1 MNLEHYTTKK
11 FSLFPFSSTWWD
23 LYLFLFRSASPR
35 HGFTIMNRLSME
47 NRTEPITKDL
57 DFQLQDPFLL
67 YRNARCK
74 YVTRWVKYWSQ
85 VLFSLFLVQVVQ
97 VLRLQLPRVET
108 EGMHFAFLMCWKR
121 RIARCSL
128 RCHSAEGSVRMSSG
142 VISSFNWQIWMF
154 MVACMWWAER
164 DRDSVCVF
172 FLNIP
177 QSVLGSLSVL
187 FVVLIFCIKIDKCSQ
202 SKPCVLLPAPKY
214 CSWSTLEGRLLLN
227 Y

>member
-74 YVTRWVKYWSQ
+74 YVTCWVKYWSPD
-85 VLFSLFLVQVVQ
+85 LFSLFLVQVVQ

-128 RCHSAEGSVRMSSG
+128 RCHSAKGSVRMSSG

-154 MVACMWWAER
+154 MVACVWWAER
-164 DRDSVCVF
+164 DRDSVCVCVF
-172 FLNIP
+172 SEYTPVSAGKSHCIICSLDFLHKNRQMQPI
-177 QSVLGSLSVL
+177 QTL
-187 FVVLIFCIKIDKCSQ
+187 CSA
-202 SKPCVLLPAPKY
+202 PAPKY
-214 CSWSTLEGRLLLN
+214 RS
-227 Y
+227 